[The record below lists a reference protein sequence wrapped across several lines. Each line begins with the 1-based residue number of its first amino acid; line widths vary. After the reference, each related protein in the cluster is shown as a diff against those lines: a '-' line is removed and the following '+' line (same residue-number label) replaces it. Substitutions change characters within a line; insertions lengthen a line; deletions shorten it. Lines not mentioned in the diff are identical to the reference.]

1 MIGLSRRS
9 LAVLCLLC
17 APACSGARLRGAGDV
32 KPPAPATIP
41 TSEIDVSRYN
51 ARLVLDIASRS
62 FRGDTEVLFT
72 RHEAIRGSMRLALNG
87 LLVDA
92 VRYGG
97 RETPFRIDDGALAV
111 QLPATAAGP
120 TESVTIAYHGSG
132 GRGLVFDDRLVYGS
146 FFTCH
151 WMVCSEEPGD
161 KAAFTLEVVVP
172 AAYQVVAS
180 GKLVEEHL
188 DESGRRHSRWAEERS
203 YSPYLCGFAAGE
215 LVEARLPADE
225 ASLRLLGVKG
235 AQSEESLRLR
245 FQDTP
250 RMLRFLRERAGV
262 PLPGGEYTQVLVPGD
277 QAQEKSSFSLIGA
290 ANLDPILEDPT
301 EDWVIVHEL
310 AHQWWGNLVTCRDWS
325 HFWLNEGIATFMT
338 AAYKEERWG
347 RAAYDRELA
356 LWRMRWQLAKD
367 ADLDVPLAYAGSYP
381 SLRARRA
388 IQYSK
393 GALFLD
399 KLRIEVGDAAFWAGL
414 RTFTRRH
421 AGGTVTSIDFQRA
434 MQEAASTDLSPL
446 FKEWVGP

>member
-1 MIGLSRRS
+1 M
-9 LAVLCLLC
+9 
-17 APACSGARLRGAGDV
+17 
-32 KPPAPATIP
+32 PAPRA
-41 TSEIDVSRYN
+41 IDVSRYN
-51 ARLVLDIASRS
+51 TRIEIDVAGRAVC
-62 FRGDTEVLFT
+62 GETEVLFV
-72 RHEAIRGSMRLALNG
+72 RPGAAQAILRFPLNG
-87 LLVDA
+87 LQIDG
-92 VRYGG
+92 VRYDHK
-97 RETPFRIDDGALAV
+97 ETPFRSDGAQLAIP
-111 QLPATAAGP
+111 LPAPPPGSG
-120 TESVTIAYHGSG
+120 ERVTIAYHGPA
-132 GRGLVFDDRLVYGS
+132 GRGLAFGDRLVYGS

-161 KAAFTLEVVVP
+161 KAAFGLEVIVP
-172 AAYQVVAS
+172 AEYQVVAS
-180 GKLVEEHL
+180 GKLVEECR
-188 DESGRRHSRWAEERS
+188 DESGRLHARWVEERP
-203 YSPYLCGFAAGE
+203 YSPYLYGFAAGE
-215 LVEARLPADE
+215 LIEARLPADE
-225 ASLRLLGVKG
+225 ASLRILGVKG

-250 RMLRFLRERAGV
+250 RMLRFLRERAGI
-262 PLPGGEYTQVLVPGD
+262 PLPGDKYTQVLVPGD

-356 LWRMRWQLAKD
+356 LWRKRWQLAKD
-367 ADLDVPLAYAGSYP
+367 ADFDVPLAYAGSYP
-381 SLRARRA
+381 SLRVRRA

-399 KLRIEVGDAAFWAGL
+399 KLRAEVGDAAFWTGL